1 MVEMRKS
8 LITLSTIAALALYL
22 AYLISHSGA
31 VVIHQKGSDTL
42 LIIAERWA
50 YEYAK
55 RKSGVEI
62 VVGGGG
68 SGTGIVALINGEVD
82 IADASREI
90 KAEELQAAEKAGVKP
105 IEWKV
110 AIDGISIIVNRG
122 NPIDVVTLDQL
133 RGIYNGSIRRWSEIG
148 GVDAP
153 IVAYGRQST
162 SGTYQY
168 FRESVLRG
176 GDYRRDMNQMAG
188 NADIV
193 EAVIKDPNGIGYVG
207 VAYAEEQAEEVK
219 ILGVKAEKNSEIYL
233 PTRGNIAE
241 GRYPLAR
248 YLYLYTDGIPTG
260 AVADYLRFILSEE
273 GQKIVEEAGYIPMPR
288 ELAEEQLSRLGG

>member
-219 ILGVKAEKNSEIYL
+219 ILGVKAEKNSETYL

>member
-1 MVEMRKS
+1 MRRS
-8 LITLSTIAALALYL
+8 LIMLLLIAALAVYV
-22 AYLISHSGA
+22 AYLISHSES
-31 VVIHQKGSDTL
+31 VVIQQRGSDTL

-55 RKSGVEI
+55 GRSGVEI

-82 IADASREI
+82 IADASRKM
-90 KAEELQAAEKAGVKP
+90 KAEELQAAKKAGVKP
-105 IEWKV
+105 VEWKV
-110 AIDGISIIVNRG
+110 AIDGISIIVNRE

-148 GVDAP
+148 GIDAP
-153 IVAYGRQST
+153 IVVYGRQST

-168 FRESVLRG
+168 FRERVLRG

-193 EAVIKDPNGIGYVG
+193 EAVIKDPYGIGYVG
-207 VAYAEEQAEEVK
+207 VAYAEERADEVK
-219 ILGVKAEKNSEIYL
+219 ILRVKAEKNLEAYP
-233 PTRGNIAE
+233 PTRENIAE

-260 AVADYLRFILSEE
+260 AVADYLRFILSPE
-273 GQKIVEEAGYIPMPR
+273 GQRIVEEAGYIPIPR